1 MKIYKEYVILGV
13 ALLGALVIGTIYLTA
28 PEDHRPTVDS
38 LRLMVQLMRF
48 QANVTFRDHEPKA
61 VEDTRIK
68 DSLVNLLSLIQDS
81 NPELLQEA
89 MNSLQATN

>member
-1 MKIYKEYVILGV
+1 
-13 ALLGALVIGTIYLTA
+13 
-28 PEDHRPTVDS
+28 
-38 LRLMVQLMRF
+38 MVQLMRF
-48 QANVTFRDHEPKA
+48 QANVTFRDREPKA

-68 DSLVNLLSLIQDS
+68 DSLVNLLSLIKDS

>member
-1 MKIYKEYVILGV
+1 
-13 ALLGALVIGTIYLTA
+13 
-28 PEDHRPTVDS
+28 
-38 LRLMVQLMRF
+38 MVQLMRF

-68 DSLVNLLSLIQDS
+68 DSLVNLLSLIKDS
-81 NPELLQEA
+81 NPALLQEA